1 MVKDVHCPLLFVF
14 LVAAVALVTVHGQI
28 QSICTDS
35 RIMHKFVTLDYD
47 WPNDTAKDSSIANE
61 EYIVNNNIISG
72 MKVYDDNVYV
82 TVPRWRRGVPSTLN
96 KVIVRNGESILQP
109 FPSWEVQKIGDCRA
123 LQYVQS
129 MEIDPNTGW
138 MWIIDTGRINFFAA
152 DGTPTQNLCP
162 AKIIVYDIKNSVEL
176 TRYEFPNE
184 VAERETTFLNDI
196 VIQYVNDESRYA
208 YISDALAF
216 RMVVYDRV
224 LNTSHY
230 FSHPASMEPE
240 PGNGNITI
248 LGETLPVSAGINGMA
263 LSWDMKYVYYGPVSG
278 YSLYRVPT
286 SVASQPGGNFAGS
299 VRKVGNK
306 PSQAAGMA
314 YSKNDFLYF
323 PALGENAIYR
333 WDIKLDMTLQNTDI
347 ANVEMKAL
355 TRVLQDD
362 QCMVFVDILNFN
374 NDGSLWF
381 SVNKLNKFLLTSM
394 DFTGNSG
401 ANVLIWKVPIGDT
414 GYLDRTAA
422 PTEPPVT
429 DDGSNGADITSSP
442 GFIVYS
448 FLTLVLSVFFSR
460 QF

>member
-1 MVKDVHCPLLFVF
+1 MYHLPLFMLLVTMS
-14 LVAAVALVTVHGQI
+14 LVAVHGQ
-28 QSICTDS
+28 STTVCTDS
-35 RIMHKFVTLDYD
+35 RIMHRFVTIDYE
-47 WPNDTAKDSSIANE
+47 WPNRTAKDSAIANE

-72 MKVYDDNVYV
+72 MKVYDGNVYV

-96 KVIVRNGESILQP
+96 KIVASNGESILQA
-109 FPSWEVQKIGDCRA
+109 FPSWEMQKIGDCRA

-152 DGTPTQNLCP
+152 DGTTTQNLCP
-162 AKIIVYDIKNSVEL
+162 AKIIVYDIKNMVEV
-176 TRYEFPNE
+176 TRYVFPNE
-184 VAERETTFLNDI
+184 VADRQITFLNDI

-216 RMVVYDRV
+216 RMVVYDRL

-240 PGNGNITI
+240 SGNGNITI

-263 LSWDMKYVYYGPVSG
+263 LSKDMQYVYYGPVSG
-278 YSLYRVPT
+278 LSLYQVPT

-314 YSKNDFLYF
+314 YSKNDNLYF

-347 ANVEMKAL
+347 SNVEMNAL

-381 SVNKLNKFLLTSM
+381 SVNKLNKFLLTSI
-394 DFTGNSG
+394 DFTGSSG
-401 ANVLIWKVPIGDT
+401 ANVLIWKVPIGET
-414 GYLDRTAA
+414 GYLDRRAA
-422 PTEPPVT
+422 TTVPPVT
-429 DDGSNGADITSSP
+429 DDGINGASTTS
-442 GFIVYS
+442 GQGLVAFT
-448 FLTLVLSVFFSR
+448 FLTFAMSLVLTRRS
-460 QF
+460 

>member
-1 MVKDVHCPLLFVF
+1 MMHSLSRLSLFVLF
-14 LVAAVALVTVHGQI
+14 VRTLTTAQAQGQ
-28 QSICTDS
+28 SVCTDS

-47 WPNDTAKDSSIANE
+47 WPNSTAKDSAIANE
-61 EYIVNNNIISG
+61 GYIVNNNIISG
-72 MKVYDDNVYV
+72 MKVYNDNVYV

-96 KVIVRNGESILQP
+96 KIIVSDGNSILEP
-109 FPSWEVQKIGDCRA
+109 FPSWEMQTIGDCRA

-129 MEIDPNTGW
+129 MEIDPTTGW

-152 DGTPTQNLCP
+152 DGSPTQNLCP
-162 AKIIVYDIKNSVEL
+162 AKIIIYDINNGIEI

-184 VAERETTFLNDI
+184 VAARDTTFLNDI
-196 VIQYVNDESRYA
+196 VVQYVNGESRYA

-216 RMVVYDRV
+216 RMVVYDRI

-248 LGETLPVSAGINGMA
+248 LGETLPVAAGINGMA
-263 LSWDMKYVYYGPVSG
+263 LSHDMNYVYYGPVAG
-278 YSLYRVPT
+278 YGLYQIPT
-286 SVASQPGGNFAGS
+286 SVASKPEGDFAGS

-333 WDIKLDMTLQNTDI
+333 WDVKLDMTLQNTDI
-347 ANVEMKAL
+347 ANVEMSAL

-414 GYLDRTAA
+414 GYLDRTPA
-422 PTEPPVT
+422 PTDPPGT
-429 DDGSNGADITSSP
+429 DDGVNGAGITSRP
-442 GFIVYS
+442 GFVLYS
-448 FLTLVLSVFFSR
+448 FLAFFTS
-460 QF
+460 FFFKKTS